1 MAKFSTISKAA
12 SAAILGAVLFVGCGS
27 SDTAATV
34 AAGSSLNSGDGYLG
48 GLGRVVN
55 GTSTQD
61 GVKFYGNNKGKFTMN
76 STKANGKKITIKPQ
90 GLYFDLDQS
99 GDYNSTV
106 DVNLTFELKA
116 DGAAGFVSHLT
127 TLAVDTNDTD
137 LAALVND
144 FDPIE
149 AASVLV
155 TGTTAEKNKA
165 GKLLVLGEAV
175 KTILKTDSAQLSNLD
190 VNTSV
195 LEDVN
200 ATSANLDMTTAMAT
214 VATNNP
220 SLGLAVDAK
229 INSVKAVIAVIQDM
243 NSSGTV
249 DAAAIEEMFSRVSDG
264 DQNVSEAI
272 ANVGGDAFNDVNT
285 TLIDNADSNVSTS
298 NTLVDN
304 LPAKL
309 VIPSSIT
316 VGEETFNVNDG
327 VFEGNIISAD
337 GNISAFCDI
346 SLGNVVAT
354 KAITATDAN
363 ITVTIDG
370 TEGNSGDQV
379 SLSIIGA
386 KISATDAGAVTVT
399 IPQGTTIK
407 AEQTGLP
414 ALQSVIGT
422 MATATTT
429 KELTN
434 TDFAFSVS
442 TLLGALDNSNI
453 QTAISTLSTYLSKSA
468 AYKVSIALETEL
480 YADNKTITG
489 DVNVNMTDAAIKAA
503 NVVTVENVVH
513 SLEYIVYELQSMG
526 GTLPTTMDGATI
538 SWSSDK
544 QTVVSNTGAIT
555 IPSADTPVVLTATIS
570 KGTGATLAT
579 ETEAYAV
586 TILAVS
592 PAVISV
598 TNSALSVY
606 VGDTNSTTAT
616 VVGKDAVI
624 TTVESNATS
633 IATVSNVNGTVTVTG
648 VAAGTATITIS
659 ATGTDGDDTETVT
672 VTASYDTTTQSGCE
686 SSGSTWE
693 EILDPFSNPTGVY
706 GCAE

>member
-1 MAKFSTISKAA
+1 MVGPKALGNKKIKIKKGKKMAKFSTISKAA
-12 SAAILGAVLFVGCGS
+12 SAAILGAVLLVGCGS
-27 SDTAATV
+27 SDTT

-55 GTSTQD
+55 GTTTQD
-61 GVKFYGNNKGKFTMN
+61 GVKFHGNNKGKFTMN

-127 TLAVDTNDTD
+127 TLAVDTNDSD
-137 LAALVND
+137 LAALVNN

-243 NSSGTV
+243 NSTGTV

-272 ANVGGDAFNDVNT
+272 ANVGGTAFADINT

-309 VIPSSIT
+309 VIPSTIT

-370 TEGNSGDQV
+370 TGDYSGDQV

-386 KISATDAGAVTVT
+386 KISASENGAVTVT

-407 AEQTGLP
+407 ATQAGLP

-434 TDFAFSVS
+434 TDFGFNVS

-453 QTAISTLSTYLSKSA
+453 QTAISTLSTYLAKSA
-468 AYKVSIALETEL
+468 AYEVSIKLDTEL
-480 YADNKTITG
+480 YADYKTITG
-489 DVNVNMTDAAIKAA
+489 AVNVNMTDTAIKAA
-503 NVVTVENVVH
+503 NQVIVDAIKVGSELSMAASHVEM
-513 SLEYIVYELQSMG
+513 YE
-526 GTLPTTMDGATI
+526 TLPTTINGATI
-538 SWSSDK
+538 TWASNNSAIATDG
-544 QTVVSNTGAIT
+544 TVTKPAVGAANATGT
-555 IPSADTPVVLTATIS
+555 LVATIT

-579 ETEAYAV
+579 ATFTSDSITVEAEQPAAV
-586 TILAVS
+586 TYDNTVATGDVNSYASLATQGNETIKFNDPSSALTGNAATIYITVNGGS
-592 PAVISV
+592 IEASV
-598 TNSALSVY
+598 TTTTDMTGTFIY
-606 VGDTNSTTAT
+606 TNASGTSYTSDFATA
-616 VVGKDAVI
+616 I
-624 TTVESNATS
+624 TA
-633 IATVSNVNGTVTVTG
+633 GTVDLT
-648 VAAGTATITIS
+648 
-659 ATGTDGDDTETVT
+659 
-672 VTASYDTTTQSGCE
+672 
-686 SSGSTWE
+686 
-693 EILDPFSNPTGVY
+693 N
-706 GCAE
+706 